1 MQQTEITELVRLAR
15 SGSAQAYD
23 ELVGRYNRRLFG
35 YLVRQTGHRADA
47 EELLQDIW
55 VRVVSGLTNY
65 REQERF
71 EVWLFRLARNR
82 VIDHWRKHRPMWAS
96 DCRSD
101 DGRDGDDGDVT
112 LRRVSDEPDP
122 AAVSELREDQDRLGR
137 AMEQLSSEQRETIL
151 LRYFSQA
158 SFEEIATVTGCP
170 LGTVL
175 ARAHRGLAKLR
186 KVLTGGANDER

>member
-1 MQQTEITELVRLAR
+1 MQHTEIRELVRQAR
-15 SGSAQAYD
+15 GGSAQAYD
-23 ELVGRYNRRLFG
+23 ELVRRYNRRLFG

-55 VRVVSGLTNY
+55 VRLVSGLTNY

-96 DCRSD
+96 DCRSES
-101 DGRDGDDGDVT
+101 DGDSDEGDVT
-112 LRRVSDEPDP
+112 LRAVGDEMDP
-122 AAVSELREDQDRLGR
+122 AEAATLHEDQDRLGR
-137 AMEQLSSEQRETIL
+137 AMEHLSSEQRETIL

-158 SFEEIATVTGCP
+158 SFEEIAQMTGSP

-186 KVLTGGANDER
+186 KLLTGGVSDE